1 MDDEWEID
9 SSGLKPIKRLKRGP
23 GSFLGGKI
31 KYGAPTE
38 SELKERKKILSSGQ
52 DSHGIAKQ
60 WSGRLP
66 ICPYGCDQ
74 EGQLQEI
81 IVTPGRGA
89 VGLYKDSEGLVFT
102 APMKMRP
109 KPSMKA
115 IVIGPDG
122 EPMMTDTDSDTT
134 T

>member
-1 MDDEWEID
+1 MPTRIPSTTIISATVLRDLTKGEGWTSEESKARGSSVDDEWEID

-66 ICPYGCDQ
+66 ICPY
-74 EGQLQEI
+74 
-81 IVTPGRGA
+81 
-89 VGLYKDSEGLVFT
+89 
-102 APMKMRP
+102 
-109 KPSMKA
+109 
-115 IVIGPDG
+115 
-122 EPMMTDTDSDTT
+122 
-134 T
+134 

>member
-1 MDDEWEID
+1 VAKE
-9 SSGLKPIKRLKRGP
+9 RP

-31 KYGAPTE
+31 HWE
-38 SELKERKKILSSGQ
+38 SGKDSEEKIRSWKARTRYMG
-52 DSHGIAKQ
+52 DGEAREARE
-60 WSGRLP
+60 WSNRLP

-81 IVTPGRGA
+81 IVTPGKGA

-109 KPSMKA
+109 KPSTKA
-115 IVIGPDG
+115 IQIGPDG
-122 EPMMTDTDSDTT
+122 EPMMVDDTT
-134 T
+134 